1 MKMKR
6 FVSAAL
12 TLMLAATMGICAAAE
27 ETGEAQ
33 NKEYDAPAA
42 TATVTYEDLSKVG
55 ISKLLVV
62 ANGINIDGVRDFDFS
77 FTSVNGSG
85 TKANADLNRDV
96 TVTVGN
102 QSNGYA
108 VGNKTFA
115 DIFGDPNNF
124 GHAGEYVFEVKETT
138 QGYDDKAETTTKIEK
153 LTVDDSTYIVRVYVI
168 NTDNGLAYQGITVE
182 KGGDKIDPT
191 IIIEE
196 IPGDPDTKV
205 GTSGANFIN
214 TYTEK
219 LITDDSGNGVLTVRK
234 IITGDYGDK
243 SKPFDVSVKFTIPT
257 TATQDDVEVEGGT
270 NNSARDIQWESD
282 YVGIVHANLADGGTI
297 TFKKLP
303 VGTTYIVNET
313 QDYTYKSKITGAVN
327 VQDTTYK
334 AGHRSVPGAGPIQEG
349 NLLVTIDNNKVG
361 IVPTGLFI
369 DNLPYIALVVAAL
382 GGLIFF
388 IVKKASRSAE

>member
-27 ETGEAQ
+27 EEPTRAPSGAGEAV
-33 NKEYDAPAA
+33 
-42 TATVTYEDLSKVG
+42 VTYEDLAKVG
-55 ISKLLVV
+55 ISKTLVV

-77 FTSVNGSG
+77 FTNVNGSG

-124 GHAGEYVFEVKETT
+124 GHAGEYVFEVTETT
-138 QGYDDKAETTTKIEK
+138 EGYADKAETTSKIET
-153 LTVDDSTYIVRVYVI
+153 LTVDQSVYTVRVYVV
-168 NTDNGLAYQGITVE
+168 NTDDGLGYQGITVE
-182 KGGDKIDPT
+182 KGGEKVDPT

-196 IPGDPDTKV
+196 IPGNPDTLV

-219 LITDDSGNGVLTVRK
+219 LITDDNGNGVLTVKK

-282 YVGIVHANLADGGTI
+282 YIGIVHANLADGGTI

-303 VGTTYIVNET
+303 VGTTYIVSET
-313 QDYTYKSKITGAVN
+313 QDYTYKSKITGAVET
-327 VQDTTYK
+327 QDTEYV
-334 AGHRSVPGAGPIQEG
+334 AGHRSVPGAGPIQNG
-349 NLLVTIDNNKVG
+349 NLLVTIENNKVG

-369 DNLPYIALVVAAL
+369 DNLPYIAIVAVAL

-388 IVKKASRSAE
+388 IVKKTSRSGE